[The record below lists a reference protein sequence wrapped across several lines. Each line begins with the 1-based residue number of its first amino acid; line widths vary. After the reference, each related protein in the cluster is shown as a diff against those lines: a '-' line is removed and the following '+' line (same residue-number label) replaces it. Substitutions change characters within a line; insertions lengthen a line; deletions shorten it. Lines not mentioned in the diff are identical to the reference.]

1 MNRFRGHSRLRVA
14 ELNDQLYV
22 RGEGRGIKYDA
33 QVLGLGSCVNGIFI
47 HAQKYVYMGEKVQ
60 LSFR

>member
-22 RGEGRGIKYDA
+22 RGEGRGVKYDA

-47 HAQKYVYMGEKVQ
+47 HAQKICIYGIKG
-60 LSFR
+60 ST

>member
-1 MNRFRGHSRLRVA
+1 MNRFRGRSRLRVA

-22 RGEGRGIKYDA
+22 RGEGRGVKYDA

-47 HAQKYVYMGEKVQ
+47 HTQKYVYMG
-60 LSFR
+60 